1 MVDEIVILNRILGN
15 KSNSCSL
22 KNITDEDFLLLIKKK
37 LSDKE
42 YNAIMNEDHS
52 VYESMGYRKL
62 REPCFINE
70 IKKYFI

>member
-1 MVDEIVILNRILGN
+1 MVDAIVILNRILGN
-15 KSNSCSL
+15 NSNSCSL

-42 YNAIMNEDHS
+42 YNAIMNEEHNE
-52 VYESMGYRKL
+52 YESIGYRML